1 MNQSIVESSLK
12 ITNLSKKVSLLFKW
26 LHRWVHLEKCNNN
39 LLVIITCSKISCG
52 KSLTKYWT
60 EI

>member
-1 MNQSIVESSLK
+1 MKQSIVESSLK
-12 ITNLSKKVSLLFKW
+12 ITNLSKKVFLLFKW
-26 LHRWVHLEKCNNN
+26 LHRWIDLEKCKNA
-39 LLVIITCSKISCG
+39 VIITYSKISCV